1 MNLTLFKSIFFS
13 LVMSTTTVLAQG
25 SIQIDKEMQ
34 QAIEKIAENSVPGI
48 SVAIVKGNNIIWSGA
63 AGYSNIEENRIIS
76 QSHLFGIGDIT
87 NQYVGAVIIQL
98 AEEGIVDL
106 NATPQDILGDVV
118 SNIENA
124 DTANLYQ
131 LLNHT
136 SGIYSW
142 SDDADWAR
150 RGRGV
155 QMNPKYLWRRD
166 EPLKYTTR
174 NLHSATNPPG
184 EVYAFSKTN
193 YTILGLI
200 IEKLTGG
207 QLEVEIRNR
216 IFTPLN
222 LRNTYYDSYE
232 VVPNGS
238 LVGNYHL
245 ATDLFISKVGINAKF
260 AFGADQLINTSG
272 ASLSVEGLAGGIVTS
287 ARELALFAASLWNGK
302 ILTPENFKYIKPESI
317 NGHSGIHSEILGFT
331 ADIRQ
336 IEANDLII
344 VSMVNLGVVNTG
356 NSERKTFLDNYLDK
370 ILIPIAKKYAQVK

>member
-1 MNLTLFKSIFFS
+1 M
-13 LVMSTTTVLAQG
+13 
-25 SIQIDKEMQ
+25 
-34 QAIEKIAENSVPGI
+34 
-48 SVAIVKGNNIIWSGA
+48 
-63 AGYSNIEENRIIS
+63 
-76 QSHLFGIGDIT
+76 
-87 NQYVGAVIIQL
+87 
-98 AEEGIVDL
+98 
-106 NATPQDILGDVV
+106 
-118 SNIENA
+118 
-124 DTANLYQ
+124 
-131 LLNHT
+131 LNHT

-166 EPLKYTTR
+166 EPLKYTIR
-174 NLHSATNPPG
+174 KLHPATNPPG
-184 EVYAFSKTN
+184 EIYAFSKTN

-207 QLEVEIRNR
+207 PLEIEIRNR

-232 VVPNGS
+232 AVPNGS
-238 LVGNYHL
+238 LAGSYHL

-260 AFGADQLINTSG
+260 DFGADQLINTSG
-272 ASLSVEGLAGGIVTS
+272 ASLSVEGLAGGIVTTP
-287 ARELALFAASLWNGK
+287 RELALFAASLWNGK
-302 ILTPENFKYIKPESI
+302 ILSSEKFKYIKPENYKGAI
-317 NGHSGIHSEILGFT
+317 QGIHSEILGFT

-336 IEANDLII
+336 IEASDLII

-356 NSERKTFLDNYLDK
+356 KSERKTFLDNYLDK